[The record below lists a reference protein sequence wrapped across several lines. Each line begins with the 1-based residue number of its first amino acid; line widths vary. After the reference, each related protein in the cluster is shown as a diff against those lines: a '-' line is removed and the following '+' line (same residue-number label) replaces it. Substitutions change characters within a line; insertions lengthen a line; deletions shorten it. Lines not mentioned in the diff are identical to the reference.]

1 MGFFNRLKTTLFT
14 QDEVR
19 RRAEEEAEFHLEMRA
34 EEYRNQG
41 MSEAEARLKARL
53 GYGNVLRQQ
62 EQAGDTDMLAG
73 LEGTMRDIKV
83 GYRRLRRSPLFLVS
97 SVLLL
102 AIGLGVNAAVF
113 SVLDTLFLRS
123 LPFPGADRLVVL
135 NEIRQNQN
143 SNSNPKRIADWRK
156 RVKAFE
162 AVASSYGETMQLRE
176 REGNRPVTVMR
187 VVGDWIA
194 LLGAPVVEGRR
205 FEQSELRGGKVA
217 MLTAKSRDLARVGD
231 SIRLGAE
238 SYQVIGVVDNS
249 AVLGEDVQV
258 LTPIAVGLLDGPR
271 RAGYLPVVARLKP
284 GVSLAAAEAEATS
297 VAEQLGREFPD
308 TDRGTTVRIVPAQQA
323 WTEDAREPALYIQ
336 GAAGL
341 LLLITLVNLAGLLAA
356 RALERKKE
364 DTVRLFLGA
373 GRWHLIRLHLV
384 ESALLVGFGCAAAML
399 LAPWALALLQTNY
412 GDDFAPIKSVA
423 IDLRVFAFL
432 ILTGILSTL
441 LFASVMAWQSSRE
454 KDLRGQS
461 QFQLRNLLIVSEAA
475 LGLVLLTA
483 AFQLVRDFNNLRFA
497 PLGFKEQ
504 GLLSAR
510 AYLSW
515 SSDNKD
521 LRAAIERGLEQ
532 TSALPGVSAVAIVDR
547 LPLEGGSQD
556 SPVFI
561 QGRSEKTPETVGL
574 RMASNNYFALM
585 GIPVLAGQLP
595 TDDSSVLVNEAF
607 AKRYLDNNAIGRNVS
622 ADGKSWRRVAGV
634 VASVRYSSKQ
644 ALARPEIF
652 YSERTQY
659 WPMLTFVIQTSQ
671 PAAALSPTLRK
682 LWSEINPEADFK
694 GVTSM
699 ENRIDEIVLQP
710 RRQRDAV
717 VIFGVIA
724 LLLVVAGVYGIMA
737 SDMLR
742 RRREMGIRIAI
753 GASRNHIIGIA
764 LSRAGGLSL
773 VASIMGAVL
782 ILLLLRNWVEPL
794 SVACGIAAICGGML
808 LAGFIPA
815 WRGSRADPMLALRQ
829 D

>member
-1 MGFFNRLKTTLFT
+1 MGFWNRLKTTLFA

-19 RRAEEEAEFHLEMRA
+19 RRAEEEAEFHLAMRT
-34 EEYRNQG
+34 EEYLRRG
-41 MSEAEARLKARL
+41 MSEEEARRNARL
-53 GYGNVLRQQ
+53 GYGNVLSQQ
-62 EQAGDTDMLAG
+62 EQAGDTDMFAG
-73 LEGTMRDIKV
+73 LEGTMRDVKV

-123 LPFPGADRLVVL
+123 LPFPEADRLVVL
-135 NEIRQNQN
+135 NEIRQNRT
-143 SNSNPKRIADWRK
+143 SNSNPKRIADWRT
-156 RVKAFE
+156 RVSAFE
-162 AVASSYGETMQLRE
+162 LVASSYGEAMQLRE
-176 REGNRPVTVMR
+176 REGNRPINVMH

-194 LLGAPVVEGRR
+194 LLGAPVIEGRR
-205 FEQSELRGGKVA
+205 FEEKELRGGKVA

-231 SIRLGAE
+231 SIRLGADA
-238 SYQVIGVVDNS
+238 YQVIGVVGDS

-258 LTPIAVGLLDGPR
+258 LTPIAAGLLDGPR
-271 RAGYLPVVARLKP
+271 KAGYLSVVARLKP
-284 GVSLAAAEAEATS
+284 GVSMAAAEAEASS

-308 TDRGTTVRIVPAQQA
+308 SDRGTTVRIVPAQQA
-323 WTEDAREPALYIQ
+323 WTDDAREPALYIQ
-336 GAAGL
+336 GAAAL

-356 RALERKKE
+356 RALERKQE

-384 ESALLVGFGCAAAML
+384 ESALLVGFGCGAALL
-399 LAPWALALLQTNY
+399 LAPWALALLQANY
-412 GDDFAPIKSVA
+412 GDDFAPIKTAV

-432 ILTGILSTL
+432 IVTGVLSTL
-441 LFASVMAWQSSRE
+441 IFASVMAWQSSRE
-454 KDLRGQS
+454 KDVRGQS

-475 LGLVLLTA
+475 LGLVLLAA

-510 AYLSW
+510 AYFSW
-515 SSDNKD
+515 STDNKD

-561 QGRSEKTPETVGL
+561 QGVPEKTPETVGL

-585 GIPVLAGQLP
+585 GIAVLAGQLP

-607 AKRYLDNNAIGRNVS
+607 AKRYLDGNAIGRNVS
-622 ADGKSWRRVAGV
+622 GDGKTWKRVAGV
-634 VASVRYSSKQ
+634 VASVRYSSKE
-644 ALARPEIF
+644 ALPRPEIF

-671 PAAALSPTLRK
+671 PAVALSPALRK
-682 LWSEINPEADFK
+682 MWSEISADADFK
-694 GVTSM
+694 GVSSL
-699 ENRIDEIVLQP
+699 EDRIDEIVLQP
-710 RRQRDAV
+710 RRMRDLV
-717 VIFGVIA
+717 VIFGVVA

-737 SDMLR
+737 SDMQR

-753 GASRNHIIGIA
+753 GAKPNQIIGVA
-764 LSRAGGLSL
+764 LSRAVILSL
-773 VASIMGAVL
+773 ASSVTGASL
-782 ILLLLRNWVEPL
+782 IILLLKQWVEPV
-794 SVACGIAAICGGML
+794 SIVSGIVAICTGML

>member
-1 MGFFNRLKTTLFT
+1 MGFFNRLKTTLFA

-34 EEYRNQG
+34 EEYRKQG
-41 MSEAEARLKARL
+41 MSEAEARQKARL
-53 GYGNVLRQQ
+53 GYGNVLSQQ

-73 LEGTMRDIKV
+73 LEGTMRDVKV

-97 SVLLL
+97 AVLLL
-102 AIGLGVNAAVF
+102 AVGLGVNAAVF

-135 NEIRQNQN
+135 KEIRQNRT
-143 SNSNPKRIADWRK
+143 SNSNPQRIADWRA
-156 RVKAFE
+156 RVTGFE
-162 AVASSYGETMQLRE
+162 VVASSFGEAMQLRE
-176 REGNRPVTVMR
+176 REGNRPVNVMR

-205 FEQSELRGGKVA
+205 FEASEFRGGKVA

-231 SIRLGAE
+231 TIRLGDS
-238 SYQVIGVVDNS
+238 SYQVIGVLDNS

-258 LTPIAVGLLDGPR
+258 VTPIGEGLLDGPR
-271 RAGYLPVVARLKP
+271 KAGYLQVVARLKP
-284 GVSLAAAEAEATS
+284 GVTLASAEAEALS
-297 VAEQLGREFPD
+297 VAEQLGREYPD
-308 TDRGTTVRIVPAQQA
+308 TDRGTTVRVVPAQQA
-323 WTEDAREPALYIQ
+323 WTEEAREPALYIQ
-336 GAAGL
+336 GAAAL

-384 ESALLVGFGCAAAML
+384 ESALLVGFGCGAAML

-412 GDDFAPIKSVA
+412 GDDFAPIKTAV
-423 IDLRVFAFL
+423 IDLRVFGFL
-432 ILTGILSTL
+432 ILTGVLSTL

-454 KDLRGQS
+454 KDVRGQS

-475 LGLVLLTA
+475 LGLVLLA
-483 AFQLVRDFNNLRFA
+483 ASFQLVRDFNNLRFA

-515 SSDNKD
+515 STDNEV
-521 LRAAIERGLEQ
+521 LSAAIQRGLEQ

-561 QGRSEKTPETVGL
+561 QGQHEKTPETVGI

-595 TDDSSVLVNEAF
+595 TDDSSVLVNETF
-607 AKRYLDNNAIGRNVS
+607 AKRYLENNAIGRSVS
-622 ADGKSWRRVAGV
+622 TDGKTWKRVAGV
-634 VASVRYSSKQ
+634 VASVRYSSKD
-644 ALARPEIF
+644 ANPRPEVF
-652 YSERTQY
+652 YSERTQS
-659 WPMLTFVIQTSQ
+659 WPMLTFVIQSSQ
-671 PAAALSPTLRK
+671 PAAALSPILRK
-682 LWSEINPEADFK
+682 LWSEINADADFK

-699 ENRIDEIVLQP
+699 ENRIDEIVVQP
-710 RRQRDAV
+710 RRQRDVV
-717 VIFGVIA
+717 VIFGVVA

-737 SDMLR
+737 SDMQR

-753 GASRNHIIGIA
+753 GASRNHIIGSA
-764 LSRAGGLSL
+764 LSRAGWLSL
-773 VASIMGAVL
+773 AASTIGAVL
-782 ILLLLRNWVEPL
+782 ILVLLQKWVEPL
-794 SVACGIAAICGGML
+794 SIASGIAAICTGML